1 MEYASCER
9 ELDWNDEIEN
19 DSPEF
24 ILLPPGDYDFTVA
37 SFERERYPGGAKL
50 PPCTQAV
57 LSIAIDTPEGRA
69 VIRHN
74 LFLHSKCEGFLCE
87 FFSSIGQRRHGE
99 RLRMNWSRV
108 VGSRGRCKVGVREWV
123 SNRDGEKKQGNEIKK
138 FYEAAEKSAPG
149 FQAGEF

>member
-1 MEYASCER
+1 M
-9 ELDWNDEIEN
+9 N
-19 DSPEF
+19 
-24 ILLPPGDYDFTVA
+24 
-37 SFERERYPGGAKL
+37 
-50 PPCTQAV
+50 
-57 LSIAIDTPEGRA
+57 
-69 VIRHN
+69 
-74 LFLHSKCEGFLCE
+74 
-87 FFSSIGQRRHGE
+87 GE